1 MTETALQRRMSR
13 IPWNYGASSPW
24 GNRPVSAGLVYLI
37 SSRGVDLRRPSGVA
51 LMVMSE
57 EGGNLGYDRRIRNSD
72 RDALTFAGCGEPS
85 GKLFAP
91 VGWFTLRRIVFRS
104 VTGAHVAS
112 PDTAG
117 DRVTQAIASYV
128 AVFDHPVGRG

>member
-1 MTETALQRRMSR
+1 
-13 IPWNYGASSPW
+13 
-24 GNRPVSAGLVYLI
+24 
-37 SSRGVDLRRPSGVA
+37 
-51 LMVMSE
+51 MVMSE

-72 RDALTFAGCGEPS
+72 RDALTF
-85 GKLFAP
+85 
-91 VGWFTLRRIVFRS
+91 TLRRIVFRS

-117 DRVTQAIASYV
+117 IVCTQAIASYV

>member
-1 MTETALQRRMSR
+1 
-13 IPWNYGASSPW
+13 
-24 GNRPVSAGLVYLI
+24 
-37 SSRGVDLRRPSGVA
+37 
-51 LMVMSE
+51 MVMSE

-117 DRVTQAIASYV
+117 DRVHASYRELCGGV
-128 AVFDHPVGRG
+128 RSSGVPRIGLAHARREWTARLD